1 MKTMTERLKLRMRKD
16 RPMTVISLRIPE
28 DVVDELKEIA
38 PLLGVSGYQPLIR
51 NYIGQGLRRDLSELL
66 NSPIEKIA
74 ESLRKQGVEEEV
86 IAAAIA
92 DWQSTPAQGPAKS
105 EPVAVSA

>member
-1 MKTMTERLKLRMRKD
+1 MKTMKERLKLRMRKD

-51 NYIGQGLRRDLSELL
+51 NYIGQGLRRDLSRLMNTPAEA
-66 NSPIEKIA
+66 IA
-74 ESLRKQGVEEEV
+74 ESLRKQGVDEDV
-86 IAAAIA
+86 ITAALAEA
-92 DWQSTPAQGPAKS
+92 GLRTVS
-105 EPVAVSA
+105 PVAAGVE

>member
-1 MKTMTERLKLRMRKD
+1 
-16 RPMTVISLRIPE
+16 
-28 DVVDELKEIA
+28 
-38 PLLGVSGYQPLIR
+38 
-51 NYIGQGLRRDLSELL
+51 LL

-92 DWQSTPAQGPAKS
+92 DWQSAPAQGPAKS

>member
-1 MKTMTERLKLRMRKD
+1 MRKD

-51 NYIGQGLRRDLSELL
+51 NYIGQGLRRDLSRLMNTPAEA
-66 NSPIEKIA
+66 IA
-74 ESLRKQGVEEEV
+74 ESLRKQGVDEDV
-86 IAAAIA
+86 ITAALAEA
-92 DWQSTPAQGPAKS
+92 GLRTVS
-105 EPVAVSA
+105 PVAAGVE

>member
-1 MKTMTERLKLRMRKD
+1 MKTMKERLKLRMRKD

-51 NYIGQGLRRDLSELL
+51 NYIGQGLRRDLSRLMNTPAEA
-66 NSPIEKIA
+66 IA
-74 ESLRKQGVEEEV
+74 ESLRKQGVDEDV
-86 IAAAIA
+86 ITAALAEA
-92 DWQSTPAQGPAKS
+92 GLRTVS
-105 EPVAVSA
+105 PVAAGEE